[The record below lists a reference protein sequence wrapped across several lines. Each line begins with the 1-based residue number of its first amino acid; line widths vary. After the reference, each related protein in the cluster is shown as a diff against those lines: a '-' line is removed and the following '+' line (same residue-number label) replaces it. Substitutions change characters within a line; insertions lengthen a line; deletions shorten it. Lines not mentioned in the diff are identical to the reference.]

1 MNRKRFWVAAY
12 SATDKRAD
20 WFDGDAEEAGR
31 RWPGAISYTDATDMT
46 DDQFEKFILDE
57 KTTANDV

>member
-1 MNRKRFWVAAY
+1 MNRKRFWVAVY

-31 RWPGAISYTDATDMT
+31 RWPGASSYTDATDMT
-46 DDQFEKFILDE
+46 DTQFERFILYGND
-57 KTTANDV
+57 TADA